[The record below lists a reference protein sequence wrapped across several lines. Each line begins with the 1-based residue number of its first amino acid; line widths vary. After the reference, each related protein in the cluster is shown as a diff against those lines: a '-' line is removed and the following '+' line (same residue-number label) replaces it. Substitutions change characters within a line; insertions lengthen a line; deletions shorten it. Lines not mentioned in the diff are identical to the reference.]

1 MENKM
6 KKVTVILGGLALAG
20 CGAGAVT
27 TVTSVFDQIQQ
38 TARTVCG
45 YTFAFA
51 TIDAIIKA
59 LGGPPVVETIAGLL
73 CTQAQQLQAQRAPKA
88 SVTTSGQRALD
99 LGVVVINGKPV
110 RIQVL
115 Q

>member
-1 MENKM
+1 MSVVVAEI
-6 KKVTVILGGLALAG
+6 VLAG

-27 TVTSVFDQIQQ
+27 TVTSIFDQIQQ

-59 LGGPPVVETIAGLL
+59 LGGPPVVETVAGLL

-88 SVTTSGQRALD
+88 SVTPSGQRTLD